1 MDKEDIIAYV
11 TKTPMNTNPN
21 ILRGMLEFL
30 KPQGG
35 TINITTN
42 GTKDVAQYASANVQV
57 PASAVVSGTYTATS
71 NGTFDVTNYAY
82 VQISVPTYAGE
93 IEEITE

>member
-1 MDKEDIIAYV
+1 MNIEDIIQY
-11 TKTPMNTNPN
+11 TQKTPENTNPN
-21 ILRGMLEFL
+21 ILRGMLKIL

-35 TINITTN
+35 TITITTN

-71 NGTFDVTNYAY
+71 NGTFDVTNYAS

-93 IEEITE
+93 IEEVTR